1 MSKGSFIKKKE
12 KKKGT
17 GLCALVLVLSGLSAT
32 EASADLNDE
41 IRRQFMQMHTVT
53 VPDRQYETTSTKE
66 CKNVDLPCKL

>member
-1 MSKGSFIKKKE
+1 MSEGAFIKE
-12 KKKGT
+12 KRR
-17 GLCALVLVLSGLSAT
+17 GLCVLVLVLSCLCST

-41 IRRQFMQMHTVT
+41 IRREFMQMHSVT